1 MTKYQEILES
11 ADLSAYILNESTF
24 HALSTRWAHGVY
36 KGKHEWKMYAPELI
50 DVAKSGPS
58 VTNFNRFKNTLKKE
72 IKMVDGDGKEGLIA
86 FVELI
91 ELQNFKDEFPLYD
104 GQGGVIDE
112 FFKLFLQTVMA

>member
-24 HALSTRWAHGVY
+24 HALSTRWTYSVY
-36 KGKHEWKMYAPELI
+36 KGKDEWKMNAPELI
-50 DVAKSGPS
+50 EIAKSGPS
-58 VTNFNRFKNTLKKE
+58 VTNFNRFKNILKKE
-72 IKMVDGDGKEGLIA
+72 IKMIDSDGKEGLIS

-91 ELQNFKDEFPLYD
+91 ELQNFKDEFSLYD

-112 FFKLFLQTVMA
+112 FFKLFLQTLT